1 MSMHE
6 NFGDRLM
13 YIGGEF
19 VASDSGEWMD
29 SVNPANGEVHGRVP
43 AGTAGDVARA
53 VAAAKQAQ
61 PEWAALH
68 VFERGRILRK
78 LADAIRA
85 RTDVMTL
92 EAADRIIAVSHG
104 SRKDILDRFDVDERR
119 VEVIYNGIDLDLYR
133 PVDGDATRKAYDID
147 QDYILFVGRVS
158 RQKGIEHLI
167 DAVEQIDPSVKIVLC
182 TSAPDTKELEAEIAG
197 KQRLLESL
205 SGVEFGVVVSFS
217 DLMRGLAL
225 ANIDTLSIDKFSVQQ
240 GRLNISGKAKNSDSV
255 PLWLTK
261 IQATDELS
269 EIAFKKLQ
277 IHDKENHFSFN
288 LSNVKQRLAVD
299 SINNIQN

>member
-1 MSMHE
+1 MKKQINLYHE
-6 NFGDRLM
+6 SYFPKRQLATFKQ
-13 YIGGEF
+13 F
-19 VASDSGEWMD
+19 VVLLGVSLVALVLLNVVLNQQLSNIKKNMQ
-29 SVNPANGEVHGRVP
+29 AQQTEVK
-43 AGTAGDVARA
+43 
-53 VAAAKQAQ
+53 AKQQQLSSLLTRLQSQRAPQ
-61 PEWAALH
+61 SK
-68 VFERGRILRK
+68 LR
-78 LADAIRA
+78 
-85 RTDVMTL
+85 
-92 EAADRIIAVSHG
+92 
-104 SRKDILDRFDVDERR
+104 
-119 VEVIYNGIDLDLYR
+119 
-133 PVDGDATRKAYDID
+133 
-147 QDYILFVGRVS
+147 
-158 RQKGIEHLI
+158 
-167 DAVEQIDPSVKIVLC
+167 EQSL
-182 TSAPDTKELEAEIAG
+182 LEAEIAG

-288 LSNVKQRLAVD
+288 LSNVKQLLAVD
-299 SINNIQN
+299 SINNIQNYGDK